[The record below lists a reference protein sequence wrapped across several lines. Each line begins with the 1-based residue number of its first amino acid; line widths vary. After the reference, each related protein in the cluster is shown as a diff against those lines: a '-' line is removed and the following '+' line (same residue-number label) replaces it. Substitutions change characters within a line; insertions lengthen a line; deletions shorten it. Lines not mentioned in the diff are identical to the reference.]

1 MFFYLSFLRPPPI
14 QAPLHGTISITP
26 QISNDLR
33 TEPFD
38 SDQNIYYSWTLESS
52 LGSKPELRS
61 TIATKPTKLTTWRS
75 SSAYKEITVPVP
87 LSVQEGQK
95 WRLALTCQAQ
105 GYGIDN
111 PTYINLMESDVGLRP
126 FPVVTMP
133 ISFSSKVPVG
143 GSKREKQVMIERT
156 YLLPFSTAAPAVQQH
171 EQAKQ
176 VAFLKFAE
184 RTSYDLDKV
193 N

>member
-33 TEPFD
+33 TEPFNG
-38 SDQNIYYSWTLESS
+38 DQNIYYYWTLESS
-52 LGSKPELRS
+52 LGSKPELRP
-61 TIATKPTKLTTWRS
+61 IATKPTKLTTWRS
-75 SSAYKEITVPVP
+75 SAAYKEIPVPVP
-87 LSVQEGQK
+87 LSVREGQK

-105 GYGIDN
+105 GHGIDN

-126 FPVVTMP
+126 FPVMTMP
-133 ISFSSKVPVG
+133 ISFSSKMPIG
-143 GSKREKQVMIERT
+143 GSKQEKQRMIERT
-156 YLLPFSTAAPAVQQH
+156 YLLPFLTAAPAAQQY
-171 EQAKQ
+171 EREKQ
-176 VAFLKFAE
+176 VAFLTFAE